1 MEWGGGG
8 VTWELWVSCSDINS
22 YKGDAKSG
30 SQSLQAESGAG
41 MLEFGGLGQGRLASD
56 PTTQFQNGSLD
67 CGGGGC
73 KFYPTYV
80 GS

>member
-56 PTTQFQNGSLD
+56 LPLSSRTEAWTVGE
-67 CGGGGC
+67 GGVNSI
-73 KFYPTYV
+73 PPM
-80 GS
+80 